1 MPNDTLS
8 PQQIALHESASHWL
22 STLQSRLEQLPTLP
36 LEALDPHGTALV
48 IIDMTRGFAFEG
60 PLSSPRVGALVP
72 VIEALAKVC
81 LDKGIPVIAPSDH
94 HAPEAEE
101 FSAYPPHCV
110 SNTEESELVSPLKAL
125 SGILTLPKNS
135 TQIWHATAFQNWF
148 KKNDNRSTWLLTG
161 DCTDI
166 CVLQFALALKTY
178 YQSENIQA
186 QIIVPVNAVNTF
198 DTPDH
203 PGDLYH
209 LIGLDLMAAGGVTLV
224 RQIDLS

>member
-1 MPNDTLS
+1 MPIDAMS
-8 PQQIALHESASHWL
+8 PQRTDLHENASRWL
-22 STLQSRLEQLPTLP
+22 NTLQSRLEQLQPLP
-36 LEALDPHGTALV
+36 VESLTPKTSALV
-48 IIDMTRGFAFEG
+48 IIDMTSGFAFEG
-60 PLSSPRVGALVP
+60 PFSSPRVGALVP
-72 VIEALAKVC
+72 VIEDLTKAC
-81 LDKGIPVIAPSDH
+81 LQRGIPVIAPSDH
-94 HAPEAEE
+94 HTPQAEE

-135 TQIWHATAFQNWF
+135 TQIWHAPAFQAWF
-148 KKNDNRSTWLLTG
+148 KENENRSTWLLTG

-178 YQSENIQA
+178 YQSENKPSR
-186 QIIVPVNAVNTF
+186 IIVPVNAVNTF

-209 LIGLDLMAAGGVTLV
+209 LIGLDLMAAGGVELV
-224 RQIDLS
+224 RAIALP

>member
-1 MPNDTLS
+1 MPIDAML
-8 PQQIALHESASHWL
+8 PQQTALNESAKRWVNARQSHL
-22 STLQSRLEQLPTLP
+22 DELPPLP
-36 LEALDPHGTALV
+36 LEALNPKTSVLV
-48 IIDMTRGFAFEG
+48 IIDMTNGFAFEG

-72 VIEALAKVC
+72 VIKDLAKAC
-81 LDKGIPVIAPSDH
+81 LNKGIPVIAPSDH
-94 HAPEAEE
+94 HTLQAEE

-135 TQIWHATAFQNWF
+135 TQIWHAPAFQAWF
-148 KKNDNRSTWLLTG
+148 KENENRSTWLLTG

-178 YQSENIQA
+178 YQSENKPSR
-186 QIIVPVNAVNTF
+186 IIVPVNAVNTF

-209 LIGLDLMAAGGVTLV
+209 LIGLDLMAAGGVELV
-224 RQIDLS
+224 RRVN